1 MHKKYALTPIAG
13 AVAAALCPA
22 QQVVAQDGDVSL
34 EEIIVT
40 ATKRSLSVQEIP
52 ASIQA
57 ITAESLAAMG
67 ARNMEDYSRFVPAV
81 NVVTYGSTSSTIVF
95 RGAITGAGYIAQ
107 STSSVYMDEISLTTT
122 GSQPS
127 IRMVDIER
135 VEALSGPQGT
145 LYGSDAQAGTM
156 RIITNKP
163 KLDGF
168 EAIVDLEIRGGNKSD
183 ESYRGSL
190 VFNIPL
196 IEDKL
201 AVRIVGYSDRD
212 GGFIDNVYG
221 HTPDTSATGYATY
234 PSEFGTLDNAGV
246 VEKRWNDADITGGR
260 FSLLWALSDNW
271 SINLQAM
278 SQSTSA
284 GANNYYDPFVGDLQ
298 TIAFHDEYREDDY
311 QMYSLVVDGD
321 LGFGQLVAS
330 VNYYERDT
338 IVMSD
343 ITVYGHY
350 WAGLYCHNSGYAR
363 YDFITDPASPYY
375 GDYRFPY
382 AAYYWENPASGEV
395 VVWPVYCMGETV
407 DSDYFQNYYEPNQ
420 ADKFTTEIRLSSQGD
435 TLDWIVGYYHEES
448 NDSWQAPFADSTTG
462 GRGTENLYQ
471 NSVSLEFME
480 WYFTNVHYADGNY
493 YTYPEAT
500 SWWVSDSD
508 TDWDQDAIFGEVTWH
523 ISDSMDLT
531 VGGRYFDRSNNNLYR
546 VDHPGDISF
555 TTGEPD
561 TEDPGSRLYRQENN
575 NVAEP
580 HVGTETEFIPKIA
593 LSYTTSNDSMVYGLY
608 TQGTRPG
615 GVNRSRG
622 EPFFAT
628 EYTSDLMDNYEIGY
642 RSTFGD
648 GRGRFNLTAYNMKW
662 TDYQLEIV
670 DPSKEACPLSGPDEI
685 AGVCGQPWQ
694 AIVTNAGEA
703 HITGLNVEL
712 DYAASESWVV
722 GFNATFLEA
731 ETDTTADLNGDGDN
745 DLTAGLRLPLTPEF
759 KASAWVDFSMPTQM
773 IGGEEFFARF
783 QVSHTGDSMNSLN
796 PSPETEPNPQLT
808 NEAYT
813 IADIRA
819 GIRGE
824 DWEVSMFLNNIT
836 DERATYTY
844 GTGQMLWAASSVAEG
859 RAHVQKK
866 YTNRPM
872 EFGVRFTK
880 SWGN

>member
-1 MHKKYALTPIAG
+1 MEMYKKYSLTPIAG

-22 QQVVAQDGDVSL
+22 QQTLAQGDDFAL

-40 ATKRSLSVQEIP
+40 ATKRSLSVQDIP
-52 ASIQA
+52 ASVQA
-57 ITAESLAAMG
+57 ITQESLAAMG
-67 ARNMEDYSRFVPAV
+67 AKSMEDYARFVPAV
-81 NVVTYGSTSSTIVF
+81 NVVTYASGSSTVVF

-107 STSSVYMDEISLTTT
+107 STSSVYLDEISLTTT

-156 RIITNKP
+156 RVITNKP

-168 EAIVDLEIRGGNKSD
+168 EVIFDGEVRVGDKSD

-196 IEDKL
+196 VEDKL
-201 AVRIVGYSDRD
+201 AVRIVGYSDHD
-212 GGFIDNVYG
+212 GGYIDNVFG

-234 PSEFGTLDNAGV
+234 PSEWGTLDNAGV
-246 VEKRWNDADITGGR
+246 VEKRWNDADISGGR
-260 FSLLWALSDNW
+260 FSLLWAMSENW
-271 SINLQAM
+271 SVSLTAL
-278 SQSTSA
+278 SQRTRA
-284 GANNYYDPFVGDLQ
+284 GADNDYDPFVGDLQ
-298 TIAFHDEYREDDY
+298 TVKFHNDYRNDDY
-311 QMYSLVVDGD
+311 EMYSFVLDGD
-321 LGFGQLVAS
+321 LGFAQLVAS
-330 VNYYERDT
+330 VNYYERDAV
-338 IVMSD
+338 VMRD

-363 YDFITDPASPYY
+363 YDLITDPASPYY

-407 DSDYFQNYYEPNQ
+407 DSDYFQNYYEPFQ
-420 ADKFTTEIRLSSQGD
+420 QDKLTTELRLSSSGD
-435 TLDWIVGYYHEES
+435 TFDWIVGFYKEES

-462 GRGTENLYQ
+462 GDGTGNLYQ

-480 WYFTNVHYADGNY
+480 WYFSNY
-493 YTYPEAT
+493 YGTPVTYPLST
-500 SWWVSDSD
+500 SWWLSDSD
-508 TDWDQDAIFGEVTWH
+508 TDWDQTAVFGEVTWH
-523 ISDSMDLT
+523 VSDQLDLT
-531 VGGRYFDRSNNNLYR
+531 LGGRYFDRTNNNLYR
-546 VDHPGDISF
+546 VDHPGDVTF
-555 TTGEPD
+555 VTGEPD
-561 TEDPGSRLYRQENN
+561 TADPGSRAYRLANN

-580 HVGTETEFIPKIA
+580 HVGSETEFIPKVA
-593 LSYTTSNDSMVYGLY
+593 LSYTLNNDSMVYGLY

-622 EPFFAT
+622 DPFFAT

-642 RSTFGD
+642 RSTFAD
-648 GRGRFNLTAYNMKW
+648 GRGRFNITAYNMDW

-670 DPSKEACPLSGPDEI
+670 DPSKATCPDGGPTQI
-685 AGVCGQPWQ
+685 PGVCGQPWQ

-703 HITGLNVEL
+703 HINGFNVEL
-712 DYAASESWVV
+712 DYALSDSWVI
-722 GFNATFLEA
+722 GFNATSLEA
-731 ETDTTADLNGDGDN
+731 ETDTTADLNGDGTN
-745 DLTAGLRLPLTPEF
+745 DLTAGLRLPLTPDF
-759 KASAWVDFSMPTQM
+759 KASGWADFTTPSQM
-773 IGGEEFFARF
+773 LGGEEFFARI
-783 QVSHTGDSMNSLN
+783 QISHTGDSVNKLE
-796 PSPETEPNPQLT
+796 PDALTEPNPQLT

-813 IADIRA
+813 ITDLRA

-824 DWEVSMFLNNIT
+824 DWELAVFVNNVT

-844 GTGQMLWAASSVAEG
+844 GTGQMLWAAASVQDG
-859 RAHVQKK
+859 RAHVQNK

-872 EFGVRFTK
+872 EFGVRFMK
-880 SWGN
+880 RWGN

>member
-1 MHKKYALTPIAG
+1 METHKKYALTPIAG

-67 ARNMEDYSRFVPAV
+67 ARNMEDYSRFIPAV
-81 NVVTYGSTSSTIVF
+81 NVVSYGSGSSTIVF

-107 STSSVYMDEISLTTT
+107 STSSVYMDEISLTQT

-212 GGFIDNVYG
+212 GGYIDNVFG

-260 FSLLWALSDNW
+260 FSLLWAMSDNW
-271 SINLQAM
+271 SISMTAL
-278 SQSTSA
+278 SQSTSG
-284 GANNYYDPFVGDLQ
+284 GADNNYDPFVGDLQ
-298 TIAFHDEYREDDY
+298 TIAFHDEYRESDY

-330 VNYYERDT
+330 VNYFERDAV
-338 IVMSD
+338 VMSD

-350 WAGLYCHNSGYAR
+350 WAGLYCANSGYAR
-363 YDFITDPASPYY
+363 YDRITDTASPYY
-375 GDYRFPY
+375 GEYRFPY

-395 VVWPVYCMGETV
+395 VVWPVYCMGDTV
-407 DSDYFQNYYEPNQ
+407 DSDYFQNYYEPFQ
-420 ADKFTTEIRLSSQGD
+420 VDKFTTEIRLSSQGD

-471 NSVSLEFME
+471 SSVSLEFME
-480 WYFTNVHYADGNY
+480 WYFSNY
-493 YTYPEAT
+493 YGTAVTYPEAT

-523 ISDSMDLT
+523 INESVDLT
-531 VGGRYFDRSNNNLYR
+531 VGGRYFDRTNNNLYR
-546 VDHPGDISF
+546 VDHPGDITF
-555 TTGEPD
+555 VTGEPD
-561 TEDPGSRLYRQENN
+561 TADPGSREYRLANN

-580 HVGTETEFIPKIA
+580 HVGSETEFIPKIA

-648 GRGRFNLTAYNMKW
+648 GRGRFNVTAYNMKW
-662 TDYQLEIV
+662 TDYQLQVV
-670 DPSKEACPLSGPDEI
+670 DPSNATCPISAPSDGIP
-685 AGVCGQPWQ
+685 GVCGQPWQ

-703 HITGLNVEL
+703 HITGVNIEL
-712 DYAASESWVV
+712 DYAASESWVI

-759 KASAWVDFSMPTQM
+759 KASGWVDFSMPTQM
-773 IGGEEFFARF
+773 IGGEEFFARL
-783 QVSHTGDSMNSLN
+783 QVSHSGDAMNSLN

-808 NEAYT
+808 NESYT

-824 DWEVSMFLNNIT
+824 DWEVSMFLNNFT

-866 YTNRPM
+866 FTNRPM